1 MNKKRLGK
9 GLEALIPSYVTDDA
23 LVNGYLSIDSIIPN
37 NNQPRQFFDRDS
49 LDSLVISIKEKGI
62 IQPLA
67 VREISNGKYELI
79 AGERRLRA
87 AKKAGLD
94 EVPVYLLSVDADTE
108 MMEYALIENVQ
119 RVDLNPIE
127 EAEAYAIL
135 SGKYG
140 LSQAQIGSNIGK
152 SRSAITN
159 SLRLLKLP
167 NKIKNS
173 LKSSEISSGH
183 ARSILSLKSRKEML
197 LLFNKI
203 IKEKISVRESELYV
217 KRISAKLNHNQ
228 GRAIINKKGSDCSK
242 FEKNLSIYLDSK
254 VMVRKHM
261 GGKGNIKI
269 EFESI
274 SDLERVTKLIT
285 K

>member
-9 GLEALIPSYVTDDA
+9 GLEALIPSYATDDA

-37 NNQPRQFFDRDS
+37 SNQPRQSFDQDS
-49 LDSLVISIKEKGI
+49 LDSLVESIKEKGI

-67 VREISNGKYELI
+67 VREITNGKYELI

-94 EVPVYLLSVDADTE
+94 EVPVYLLSVDADTD

-173 LKSSEISSGH
+173 LKSSEITSGH
-183 ARSILSLKSRKEML
+183 ARSILSLKSKNEML

-203 IKEKISVRESELYV
+203 INEKISVRESELYV
-217 KRISAKLNHNQ
+217 KRINAKVNNN
-228 GRAIINKKGSDCSK
+228 GKKVRINKKGLDCSK
-242 FEKNLSIYLDSK
+242 FEKNLSKYFDSK
-254 VMVRKHM
+254 VVVKKHM
-261 GGKGNIKI
+261 SGKGNIKI

-274 SDLERVTKLIT
+274 SDLERITKLIS